1 MKKLILKS
9 IWNFVKFAILITIA
23 EICSIKFFPLYS
35 WLSDFI
41 VNYALEVHLIINAL
55 LYLAILSLWAVKRKY
70 IVFEKGN
77 KTQNIISI
85 LFIIAS
91 VLWAVYIRNFVFAV
105 SWIIFSITFD

>member
-23 EICSIKFFPLYS
+23 ELCSIKFFPLYS

-55 LYLAILSLWAVKRKY
+55 FYFAILSLWAAKRRY
-70 IVFEKGN
+70 IVFKKEDKA
-77 KTQNIISI
+77 QNIISI
-85 LFIIAS
+85 VFIIAS
-91 VLWAVYIRNFVFAV
+91 VIWALLIFPILNLIMFSLAPVFYN
-105 SWIIFSITFD
+105 